1 MVRENNNSLS
11 GFDLSK
17 FHEMY
22 YAKRDKIESIKN
34 DDIYLK
40 SLNLMYSKYS
50 GVGNPKFYM
59 YELIDANT

>member
-22 YAKRDKIESIKN
+22 YAKKDKIDSIRN
-34 DDIYLK
+34 NEVYLK
-40 SLNLMYSKYS
+40 SLNLMYTKYS
-50 GVGNPKFYM
+50 GVGNPRLLMNEVVK
-59 YELIDANT
+59 